1 MRHTLNSIKYS
12 LLILIFVSLPIDV
25 HAQQRRKGTSTRK
38 IPGPT
43 AQFVSGRSAL
53 RIPLELD
60 NNIILMRVRVNN
72 SQPLKF
78 IFDTGASASV
88 ISPELAKQLGLKTEG
103 RVRGTAT
110 GGSIEASMIKGVTL
124 SVEGA
129 KVSNQLIAAISFG
142 AISCFKFDG
151 VLGYDF
157 INQFVVEIDYTN
169 SVMNLYDPKSFS
181 YSGKGEV
188 IPISLADRTPLTNAK
203 IVLEAGEPIVANL
216 VVDTGGDGTFVINS
230 PFVDRHKL
238 VEAIPKTI
246 DGSSVGA
253 GVEQKRLLGR
263 VKAVQLGRLII
274 ENPTVALARDTE
286 GTGASDDNHGIIG
299 GEIFR
304 RFKVILDYSRKQMI
318 LEANKSF
325 GDPYEV
331 GMSGINF
338 ETDEKD
344 CKALKI
350 GSIGENSAAAE
361 AGLQP
366 GDIITAIAGTPTSRI
381 SSEQLEIGF
390 KQHGRQLALTVQR
403 GAALLAKRI
412 TLRRAI

>member
-1 MRHTLNSIKYS
+1 
-12 LLILIFVSLPIDV
+12 
-25 HAQQRRKGTSTRK
+25 
-38 IPGPT
+38 
-43 AQFVSGRSAL
+43 
-53 RIPLELD
+53 
-60 NNIILMRVRVNN
+60 
-72 SQPLKF
+72 
-78 IFDTGASASV
+78 
-88 ISPELAKQLGLKTEG
+88 LGLKTEG
-103 RVRGTAT
+103 QVRGTAT
-110 GGSIEASMIKGVTL
+110 GGSIEASLIKGVTL

-142 AISCFKFDG
+142 AISCFQFDG
-151 VLGYDF
+151 IIGYDF

-188 IPISLADRTPLTNAK
+188 IPLSLADRTPLTDAK
-203 IVLEAGEPIVANL
+203 IVLEAGEPIVASL

-230 PFVDRHKL
+230 PFVDKHKL

-253 GVEQKRLLGR
+253 GGEQKRLLGR
-263 VKAVQLGRLII
+263 VKAVQLGGLVI
-274 ENPTVALARDTE
+274 ENPTVGLARDTE
-286 GTGASDDNHGIIG
+286 GEGASDDNHGIIG

-304 RFKVILDYSRKQMI
+304 RFKVILDYSRQQMI
-318 LEANKSF
+318 FEANKSF

-366 GDIITAIAGTPTSRI
+366 GDIITAIDGTPASKI
-381 SSEQLEIGF
+381 SSEQLERVF
-390 KQHGRQLALTVQR
+390 KQHGRQLALSVQR